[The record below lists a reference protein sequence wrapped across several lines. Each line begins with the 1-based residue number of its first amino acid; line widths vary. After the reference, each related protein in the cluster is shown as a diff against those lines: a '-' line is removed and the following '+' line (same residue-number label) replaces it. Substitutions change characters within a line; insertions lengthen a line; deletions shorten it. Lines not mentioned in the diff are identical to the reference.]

1 VEAQRELIEPMRTQ
15 LDLLD
20 FRVNGSFA
28 GSHTNAS
35 SLGLEVV
42 MTRLLAELIEQR
54 GVLTRIAG
62 TELGTRLAETPQQVK
77 EILESALELLETRA
91 AEIAEIAEKEHTAL
105 DTLDRLRIELR
116 VPDEVASLDPEKAIL
131 ESKYAPYRAFF
142 EQRRTYAETQRLSQI
157 LRMKIAIERM
167 EIPIGRA
174 K

>member
-1 VEAQRELIEPMRTQ
+1 
-15 LDLLD
+15 
-20 FRVNGSFA
+20 
-28 GSHTNAS
+28 
-35 SLGLEVV
+35 
-42 MTRLLAELIEQR
+42 
-54 GVLTRIAG
+54 
-62 TELGTRLAETPQQVK
+62 
-77 EILESALELLETRA
+77 
-91 AEIAEIAEKEHTAL
+91 
-105 DTLDRLRIELR
+105 